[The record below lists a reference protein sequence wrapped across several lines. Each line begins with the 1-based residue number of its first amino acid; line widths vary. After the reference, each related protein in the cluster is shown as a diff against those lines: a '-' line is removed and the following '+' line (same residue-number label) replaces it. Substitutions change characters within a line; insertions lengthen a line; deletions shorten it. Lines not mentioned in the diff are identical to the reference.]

1 MNRPLRSAEIKAR
14 IKELEAQTF
23 VMEEELREK
32 FKATYESF
40 KPSNLIKSTFNEL
53 TSDPGLKGKILN
65 AAVKLGLGY
74 VGGRLFWNPTGGL
87 AKKAVGAALQLG
99 TSKEIGRNLAV
110 WKRFVSNLF
119 TKNHKAA

>member
-1 MNRPLRSAEIKAR
+1 MNKPLHSGDIKAR
-14 IKELEAQTF
+14 ITELETQTL
-23 VMEEELREK
+23 VMEEALREK

-40 KPSNLIKSTFNEL
+40 KPSNLLRSTFNDL
-53 TSDPGLKGKILN
+53 TSDPGLKSKILN

-74 VGGRLFWNPTGGL
+74 VGGRLFWNPAGGI

-119 TKNHKAA
+119 SKNHKAA

>member
-1 MNRPLRSAEIKAR
+1 MNL
-14 IKELEAQTF
+14 L
-23 VMEEELREK
+23 
-32 FKATYESF
+32 
-40 KPSNLIKSTFNEL
+40 KSTFNEF
-53 TSDPGLKGKILN
+53 TSDPGLKSRILN

-74 VGGRLFWNPTGGL
+74 VGGRLFWNPTGSV

-119 TKNHKAA
+119 AKNKAA

>member
-1 MNRPLRSAEIKAR
+1 MNSPLRSAEIKAR
-14 IKELEAQTF
+14 IKELETQTF

-32 FKATYESF
+32 FKATYESL
-40 KPSNLIKSTFNEL
+40 KPSNLIKNTFNDL
-53 TSDPGLKGKILN
+53 TSDPGLKSKILN

-74 VGGRLFWNPTGGL
+74 VGGRLFWNPAGGI

-119 TKNHKAA
+119 SKNHEAA